1 MKKLLIA
8 LLSMMCIMGASV
20 GCEKQDDFVDMQEE
34 YKSNSPYQQMYDKIK
49 KENHYNSP
57 DSIDEYLETLIEK
70 EDLADG
76 EYNINNKFAF
86 YGDPNTNRNAK
97 FEQLY
102 IEVECNT
109 QMVKNLESYASRN
122 ADKLRDI
129 CAPLE
134 NQCLDLIQLY
144 GREDG
149 ELISFKV
156 FNKDKQLYESF
167 YINYYQENKK
177 IEINYN

>member
-1 MKKLLIA
+1 MKKLLIT
-8 LLSMMCIMGASV
+8 LLGVMCICACV
-20 GCEKQDDFVDMQEE
+20 GCEKQDDFVDMQES
-34 YKSNSPYQQMYDKIK
+34 YKTNSPYQQMYDKIMK
-49 KENHYNSP
+49 KNHYNVP

-76 EYNINNKFAF
+76 EYKINNKFAF
-86 YGDPNTNRNAK
+86 YGDPNTNRDAK

-109 QMVKNLESYASRN
+109 QMAKNLKTYASHHK
-122 ADKLRDI
+122 DEIRDI

-134 NQCLDLIQLY
+134 NACLDLIQLY
-144 GREDG
+144 GRADG

-167 YINYYQENKK
+167 YINYYQENQK
-177 IEINYN
+177 IEIHY

>member
-8 LLSMMCIMGASV
+8 LLSVMCVCV
-20 GCEKQDDFVDMQEE
+20 GCEKQDEFVDMQEE

-86 YGDPNTNRNAK
+86 YGDPNTNRNAT
-97 FEQLY
+97 FDELY

-109 QMVKNLESYASRN
+109 QMAKNLESYASRN
-122 ADKLRDI
+122 ADKLVEI
-129 CAPLE
+129 CDPLE
-134 NQCLDLIQLY
+134 NETLDLIQMY
-144 GREDG
+144 GKSDG
-149 ELISFKV
+149 KLITFKI
-156 FNKDKQLYESF
+156 FNKDKNLYESF

-177 IEINYN
+177 IEIYYQ

>member
-8 LLSMMCIMGASV
+8 LLSVMCVCV
-20 GCEKQDDFVDMQEE
+20 GCTKQEDEFVDMKEE
-34 YKSNSPYQQMYDKIK
+34 YKTNSPYQKMYDKIK
-49 KENHYNSP
+49 KENHYSTP
-57 DSIDEYLETLIEK
+57 DAIDEYLETLIEK

-86 YGDPNTNRNAK
+86 YGDPNTNKNAT
-97 FEQLY
+97 FEELY

-109 QMVKNLESYASRN
+109 KMAMKLKDYATSN
-122 ADKLRDI
+122 TDKLVEI
-129 CAPLE
+129 CDPLE
-134 NQCLDLIQLY
+134 NETLDLIQLY
-144 GREDG
+144 GKSDG
-149 ELISFKV
+149 ELISFKI
-156 FNKDKQLYESF
+156 FNKDKDLYEDF

>member
-8 LLSMMCIMGASV
+8 LLSVMCVCV
-20 GCEKQDDFVDMQEE
+20 GCTKQEDEFVDMQEE
-34 YKSNSPYQQMYDKIK
+34 YKTNSPYQKMYDKIQ
-49 KENHYNSP
+49 KENKYDVP
-57 DSIDEYLETLIEK
+57 DLIDEYLETLIEK

-102 IEVECNT
+102 IEIECNT
-109 QMVKNLESYASRN
+109 QMAKNLESYASRN
-122 ADKLRDI
+122 SDKLRDI

-134 NQCLDLIQLY
+134 NECLDLIQLY
-144 GREDG
+144 GKADC
-149 ELISFKV
+149 ELISFNI
-156 FNKDKQLYESF
+156 FNKDTQLYESF
-167 YINYYQENKK
+167 YINYYQENQK
-177 IEINYN
+177 IEIHY

>member
-8 LLSMMCIMGASV
+8 LLSMMCVCV
-20 GCEKQDDFVDMQEE
+20 GCEKQDDFVDMKES
-34 YKSNSPYQQMYDKIK
+34 YKTNSPYQKMYDKIK
-49 KENHYNSP
+49 KNSYDVP
-57 DSIDEYLETLIEK
+57 EAIDEYLETLITK

-86 YGDPNTNRNAK
+86 YGDPNTNRDAR

-109 QMVKNLESYASRN
+109 QMAKNLESYASRN
-122 ADKLRDI
+122 ADKLVEI

-134 NQCLDLIQLY
+134 NETLDLIQLY
-144 GREDG
+144 GKEDG

-167 YINYYQENKK
+167 YINYYQENQK
-177 IEINYN
+177 IEVHY

>member
-1 MKKLLIA
+1 MKKLLIT
-8 LLSMMCIMGASV
+8 LLGAMCICACV
-20 GCEKQDDFVDMQEE
+20 GCVKQEDDFVDMKES
-34 YKSNSPYQQMYDKIK
+34 YKTNSPYQKMFDKIK
-49 KENHYNSP
+49 KNSYDTP
-57 DSIDEYLETLIEK
+57 DAIDYYLETLITK

-76 EYNINNKFAF
+76 EYKINNKFAF
-86 YGDPNTNRNAK
+86 YGDPNTNRNAT

-109 QMVKNLESYASRN
+109 QMAKNLESYASRN

-129 CAPLE
+129 CVPLE
-134 NQCLDLIQLY
+134 NETLDLIQLY
-144 GREDG
+144 GKADG

-167 YINYYQENKK
+167 YINYYQENQK
-177 IEINYN
+177 IEIHH